1 MQSRKS
7 AFTLIELLVVI
18 AIIAILAAILFPV
31 FAQAREKARTI
42 SCLSNCRQ
50 IGLGIMMYAQDYDE
64 TYCPYFSGYTPSD
77 RSYSAP
83 SQYWPQLISP
93 YIQKAGSSGSG
104 GQALVSDLS
113 QTFFCPSGNKPDAA
127 LQKASCSGLG
137 YASSYGISDHL
148 VNWWMPPGI
157 ATTYIPVN
165 MASVGTPAQAAATV
179 ETWDWLCGG
188 RLPGAAL
195 ALSFFDR
202 RSGFIGSIATADG
215 RHSGSYRKA
224 AVGTAPSPTAINN
237 VVFCDGHAKGIQ
249 AQKLYADGQLWSLG
263 GNNAWP

>member
-1 MQSRKS
+1 MQSKKS

-42 SCLSNCRQ
+42 SCLSNTRQ

-64 TYCPYFSGYTPSD
+64 TYCPYFSGFTPPGT
-77 RSYSAP
+77 YSAP

-93 YIQKAGSSGSG
+93 YIQKAGTSGGG
-104 GQALVSDLS
+104 GQALATDLS
-113 QTFFCPSGNKPDAA
+113 QVFICPSGNRPNAA
-127 LQKASCSGLG
+127 IQQANCNFG

-165 MASVGTPAQAAATV
+165 MAAVASPAQAAATV

-202 RSGFIGSIATADG
+202 RSGNIGSIATADG
-215 RHSGSYRKA
+215 RHSGDYKKTTLAMR
-224 AVGTAPSPTAINN
+224 PSPNAINN
-237 VVFCDGHAKGIQ
+237 VVFCDGHVKGVQ